1 MDILK
6 KVLSNP
12 MLWVAA
18 LYLLLPIDLV
28 PDAMPVVG
36 TLDDLV
42 PVFLALIVQARKG
55 RKI

>member
-6 KVLSNP
+6 KVFSNP
-12 MLWVAA
+12 MFWVAVI
-18 LYLLLPIDLV
+18 YLILPVDIV

-42 PVFLALIVQARKG
+42 PVFLAMLVQARKG
-55 RKI
+55 RKQ